1 MEGRV
6 RVKICGVRREEDA
19 LLAASAGADAVGV
32 IQVEGTKRFVSLEQ
46 AKRIF
51 DALPPF
57 VTKVAVVAFDAL
69 SEAEM
74 LERVRAFERIGAD
87 CLQLHGN
94 ESIET
99 VERLKAETSLKIIK
113 KVGVPSLPQSSK
125 EEKHMREITRE
136 VLSAARAYE
145 RVADAILLDSVPH
158 KEIRKAKGKGE
169 GEESQESVQGGTG
182 VKHDW
187 SISASIVAAL
197 RKPVILAGGL
207 NPENV
212 SEAVREVRPFAVDV
226 SSGVENAS
234 GWKDEAK
241 VRKFIFTVKYL

>member
-99 VERLKAETSLKIIK
+99 VERLRAETSLKIIK
-113 KVGVPSLPQSSK
+113 KVGVPALPQSSK
-125 EEKHMREITRE
+125 EEKHMRELTRD

-145 RVADAILLDSVPH
+145 RVADAILLDSAPH
-158 KEIRKAKGKGE
+158 KGKAKGEE
-169 GEESQESVQGGTG
+169 GESQESVQGGTG

-187 SISASIVAAL
+187 SISKSVVAAL

-241 VRKFIFTVKYL
+241 VRKFISSVKYL

>member
-6 RVKICGVRREEDA
+6 RVKICGVRRGEDA

-32 IQVEGTKRFVSLEQ
+32 IQVESTKRFVSLER

-113 KVGVPSLPQSSK
+113 KVGVPALPQSSK
-125 EEKHMREITRE
+125 EEKHTRE
-136 VLSAARAYE
+136 LTRDVLSAARAYE

-158 KEIRKAKGKGE
+158 KEIRKAKGE
-169 GEESQESVQGGTG
+169 GGESQESVQGGTG

-187 SISASIVAAL
+187 SISKSVVAAL

-241 VRKFIFTVKYL
+241 VRKFVSTVKHL

>member
-46 AKRIF
+46 ARRIF
-51 DALPPF
+51 IALPPF

-125 EEKHMREITRE
+125 VEKHLRELTREILR
-136 VLSAARAYE
+136 AARAYE

-158 KEIRKAKGKGE
+158 KGKAKGKGE
-169 GEESQESVQGGTG
+169 GGESQESVQGGTG

-187 SISASIVAAL
+187 GISKSVVAAL

-241 VRKFIFTVKYL
+241 VRKFISTVKYL

>member
-1 MEGRV
+1 MKGRV

-113 KVGVPSLPQSSK
+113 KVGVPALPQSSRE
-125 EEKHMREITRE
+125 EEKHMRELTRE
-136 VLSAARAYE
+136 ILRAARAYE
-145 RVADAILLDSVPH
+145 RVADAILLDSAPH
-158 KEIRKAKGKGE
+158 KETRKAKGE
-169 GEESQESVQGGTG
+169 GGESQESVQGGTG

-187 SISASIVAAL
+187 SISKSVVAAL

-241 VRKFIFTVKYL
+241 VRKFISTVKQL

>member
-32 IQVEGTKRFVSLEQ
+32 IQVEGTKRFVRLER

-113 KVGVPSLPQSSK
+113 KVGVPALPQSSK
-125 EEKHMREITRE
+125 EEKHMREITRD

-158 KEIRKAKGKGE
+158 KGKAKGERG
-169 GEESQESVQGGTG
+169 ESQESVQGGTG

-187 SISASIVAAL
+187 SISKSVVAAL

>member
-1 MEGRV
+1 MKGRV

-19 LLAASAGADAVGV
+19 LLAAFAGADAVGV
-32 IQVEGTKRFVSLEQ
+32 IQVEGTKRFVSLER

-57 VTKVAVVAFDAL
+57 VTRVAVVAFDDL

-113 KVGVPSLPQSSK
+113 KVGVPALPQSSRE
-125 EEKHMREITRE
+125 EEKHMREITRD
-136 VLSAARAYE
+136 VLRAARAYE

-158 KEIRKAKGKGE
+158 KGKAKAGE
-169 GEESQESVQGGTG
+169 EGESQESVQGGTG

-187 SISASIVAAL
+187 SISKSVVAAL

>member
-113 KVGVPSLPQSSK
+113 KVGVPALPQSSK
-125 EEKHMREITRE
+125 EEKLMRELTRE
-136 VLSAARAYE
+136 ILRAARAYE

-158 KEIRKAKGKGE
+158 KGKAKGERG
-169 GEESQESVQGGTG
+169 ESQESVQGGTG

-187 SISASIVAAL
+187 SISKSVVAAL

-241 VRKFIFTVKYL
+241 VRKFVSTVKYL

>member
-99 VERLKAETSLKIIK
+99 VERLRAETSLKIIK

-125 EEKHMREITRE
+125 EEKHMREITRD
-136 VLSAARAYE
+136 VLRAARAYE

-158 KEIRKAKGKGE
+158 KAKGE
-169 GEESQESVQGGTG
+169 GGESQESVQGGTG

-187 SISASIVAAL
+187 SISKSVVAAL

-241 VRKFIFTVKYL
+241 VRKFISTVKYL

>member
-32 IQVEGTKRFVSLEQ
+32 IQVEGTKRFVSLER

-94 ESIET
+94 ESIEM

-113 KVGVPSLPQSSK
+113 KVGVPALPQSSRE
-125 EEKHMREITRE
+125 EEKHLRELTREILR
-136 VLSAARAYE
+136 AARAYE

-158 KEIRKAKGKGE
+158 KGKAKAGE
-169 GEESQESVQGGTG
+169 GRESQESVQGGTG
-182 VKHDW
+182 VKHEW
-187 SISASIVAAL
+187 SISKSVVAAL

>member
-113 KVGVPSLPQSSK
+113 KVGVPALPQSSRE
-125 EEKHMREITRE
+125 EEKHMRELTRE
-136 VLSAARAYE
+136 ILRAARAYE

-158 KEIRKAKGKGE
+158 KEIRKAKGEE
-169 GEESQESVQGGTG
+169 GESQESVQGGTG

-187 SISASIVAAL
+187 SISKSVVAAL

-226 SSGVENAS
+226 SSSVENAS

-241 VRKFIFTVKYL
+241 VRKFVSTVKYL

>member
-1 MEGRV
+1 MEGSRV

-113 KVGVPSLPQSSK
+113 KVGVPALPQSSK
-125 EEKHMREITRE
+125 EEKHMRELTRE
-136 VLSAARAYE
+136 ILRAARAYE

-158 KEIRKAKGKGE
+158 KGKAKAEEE
-169 GEESQESVQGGTG
+169 GESQESVQGGTG

-187 SISASIVAAL
+187 SISKSVVAAL

-212 SEAVREVRPFAVDV
+212 SEAVREVRPFEVDV

-241 VRKFIFTVKYL
+241 VRKFIFTVKHL

>member
-32 IQVEGTKRFVSLEQ
+32 IQVEGTKRFVSLER

-74 LERVRAFERIGAD
+74 LERVRAFEQIGAD

-113 KVGVPSLPQSSK
+113 KVGVPTLPQSSK
-125 EEKHMREITRE
+125 EEKLMREITRD

-145 RVADAILLDSVPH
+145 SVADAILLDSVPH
-158 KEIRKAKGKGE
+158 KEIRKAKGERG
-169 GEESQESVQGGTG
+169 ESQESVQGGTG

-187 SISASIVAAL
+187 SISKSVVAAL

>member
-1 MEGRV
+1 
-6 RVKICGVRREEDA
+6 
-19 LLAASAGADAVGV
+19 
-32 IQVEGTKRFVSLEQ
+32 
-46 AKRIF
+46 
-51 DALPPF
+51 
-57 VTKVAVVAFDAL
+57 
-69 SEAEM
+69 
-74 LERVRAFERIGAD
+74 VRAFERIGAD

-99 VERLKAETSLKIIK
+99 VERLRAETSLKIIK
-113 KVGVPSLPQSSK
+113 KVGVPALPQSSK
-125 EEKHMREITRE
+125 KEKHLRELTRD

-158 KEIRKAKGKGE
+158 KEIRKAKAGE
-169 GEESQESVQGGTG
+169 GEEIQESVQGGTG

-187 SISASIVAAL
+187 SISKSVVAAL

-241 VRKFIFTVKYL
+241 VRKFIFTVKQL

>member
-32 IQVEGTKRFVSLEQ
+32 IQVEGTKRFVSLER

-69 SEAEM
+69 SEAKM

-99 VERLKAETSLKIIK
+99 VERLRAETSLKIIK
-113 KVGVPSLPQSSK
+113 KVGVPSLPPL
-125 EEKHMREITRE
+125 EEKHMRELTRE
-136 VLSAARAYE
+136 VLRAARAYE

-158 KEIRKAKGKGE
+158 KGKAKGE
-169 GEESQESVQGGTG
+169 GGESQESVQGGTG

-187 SISASIVAAL
+187 SISKSVVAAL

-241 VRKFIFTVKYL
+241 VRKFVSTVKYL

>member
-32 IQVEGTKRFVSLEQ
+32 IQVEGTKRFVSLER

-113 KVGVPSLPQSSK
+113 KVGVPALPQSSK
-125 EEKHMREITRE
+125 EEKHMRELTRD

-158 KEIRKAKGKGE
+158 MELRKAKGE
-169 GEESQESVQGGTG
+169 GGESQESVQGGTG

-187 SISASIVAAL
+187 SISKSVVAAL

-241 VRKFIFTVKYL
+241 VRKFISTVKYL

>member
-32 IQVEGTKRFVSLEQ
+32 IQVEGTKRFVSLER

-113 KVGVPSLPQSSK
+113 KVGVPALPQSSK
-125 EEKHMREITRE
+125 EERHMRELTRD
-136 VLSAARAYE
+136 VLRAARAYE

-158 KEIRKAKGKGE
+158 KEIRKAKAEEE
-169 GEESQESVQGGTG
+169 GESQESVQGGTG
-182 VKHDW
+182 AKHDW

-241 VRKFIFTVKYL
+241 VRKFVSTVKYL